1 MSLKLS
7 IYTKKRRWKWFLFA
21 LAILIVATSLWYTNL
36 LVRKFAKDERNN
48 VKIWANA
55 IQRKAKLVKYTDEF
69 FDQIKIEEQKRAE
82 ILAGAY
88 DIIGKEDYSGDLS
101 LFLDIIRDNTTI
113 PVILTNEKGKIT
125 NSVNYTFKTL
135 NDSLFTPDIRKEF
148 SDYTPII
155 INFLDDKNYYLYY
168 KKSILFVELRRVL
181 DDIIQSFLSEVVTN
195 SASVPV
201 IVTDSSQLKIL
212 TFGNI
217 DSLKME
223 DTVFVKRILAKMN
236 YENDPIVL
244 DLPEQGIVDIFYMD
258 SDLLTQI
265 KYYPFIQFIVI
276 GLFLLIA
283 YFLFSIARKSEQNQV
298 WVGMSKETA
307 HQLGTPLSALIAWVE
322 LLKLKYKNDEN
333 IPEMEKDLQRLEN
346 VTERFSK
353 IGSSSNL
360 ENLNIVKI
368 IYDSIDYFKTRS
380 SKKVKYIIHPE
391 KETEI
396 FVPLNQHLFEWVIE
410 NLCKNAVDAMGGNGT
425 ITINIFEEGKNV
437 ILDFS
442 DTGKGISKKHF
453 KSVFNPGFTSKRRGW
468 GLGLSLTE
476 RIIQIYHSGKI
487 YVRSSALEQGTTFR
501 IVLKKKKKSK

>member
-1 MSLKLS
+1 MSLNFN
-7 IYTKKRRWKWFLFA
+7 IYTKKRRWKLFLFA
-21 LAILIVATSLWYTNL
+21 LAVLIVAGSLWYTNL

-48 VKIWANA
+48 VKIWVNA

-69 FDQIKIEEQKRAE
+69 FDQIRTEEKRRAE

-88 DIIGKEDYSGDLS
+88 NILGQEDNSINLSFSIDIIGK
-101 LFLDIIRDNTTI
+101 NTTI
-113 PVILTNEKGKIT
+113 PVIITDDNREIT
-125 NSVNYTFKTL
+125 NSVNYIFKTL

-148 SDYTPII
+148 LDYPPIV
-155 INFLDDKNYYLYY
+155 INYLENKNLYLYY
-168 KKSILFVELRRVL
+168 KKSILFVELRNVL

-201 IVTDSSQLKIL
+201 IVTDSSRRNIL

-217 DSLKME
+217 DSLKMQ
-223 DTVFVKRILAKMN
+223 DSVFVKRILETMN
-236 YENDPIVL
+236 YENDPIIL

-258 SDLLTQI
+258 SALLTQI
-265 KYYPFIQFIVI
+265 KYYPIIQFFII

-333 IPEMEKDLQRLEN
+333 IPEMEKDLERLEN

-353 IGSSSNL
+353 IGSSANL
-360 ENLNIVKI
+360 ENIDIIKIV
-368 IYDSIDYFKTRS
+368 YDSIEYFKKRT
-380 SKKVKYIIHPE
+380 SKKVNFFINPE
-391 KETEI
+391 KETKI
-396 FVPLNQHLFEWVIE
+396 FVPLNKLLFEWVIE
-410 NLCKNAVDAMGGNGT
+410 NLCKNAVDAIGGNGT
-425 ITINIFEEGKNV
+425 IKINIFEEGKKI

-453 KSVFNPGFTSKRRGW
+453 KSVFNPGFTSKKRGW
-468 GLGLSLTE
+468 GLGLSLSE
-476 RIIQIYHSGKI
+476 RIIQMYHSGKI

-501 IVLKKKKKSK
+501 IVLKKKK

>member
-1 MSLKLS
+1 MSLKLN
-7 IYTKKRRWKWFLFA
+7 IYTKKKRWKWFLFA
-21 LAILIVATSLWYTNL
+21 LAVIIVTASLWYTNL
-36 LVRKFAKDERNN
+36 LVRKFAKEERNN

-82 ILAGAY
+82 VLAGAY

-101 LFLDIIRDNTTI
+101 FIIDIIRNNTTI
-113 PVILTNEKGKIT
+113 PVIITDEKWKIT

-135 NDSLFTPDIRKEF
+135 NDSLLTPELRKEF
-148 SDYTPII
+148 SDYPPII
-155 INFLDDKNYYLYY
+155 INYLDDKNLYLYY
-168 KKSILFVELRRVL
+168 KNSIIFVELRSVL

-201 IVTDSSQLKIL
+201 IVTDSSHRNIL
-212 TFGNI
+212 AFGNI
-217 DSLKME
+217 DSLKMK
-223 DTVFVKRILAKMN
+223 DSVFVKKILGKMN
-236 YENDPIVL
+236 YENDPIIL
-244 DLPEQGIVDIFYMD
+244 DLPEQGIVNIFYMN
-258 SDLLTQI
+258 SALLTQI
-265 KYYPFIQFIVI
+265 KYYPFIQFFVI

-307 HQLGTPLSALIAWVE
+307 HQLGTPLSSLIAWVE

-333 IPEMEKDLQRLEN
+333 IPEMEKDIRRLEN
-346 VTERFSK
+346 ITDRFSK

-360 ENLNIVKI
+360 ENLDIVKVV
-368 IYDSIDYFKTRS
+368 YDSIDYFKTRS

-391 KETEI
+391 KEAKI

-410 NLCKNAVDAMGGNGT
+410 NLCKNAIDAMGGNG
-425 ITINIFEEGKNV
+425 IININVFEESNNV
-437 ILDFS
+437 VLDFS

-453 KSVFNPGFTSKRRGW
+453 KSIFNPGFTSKKRGW
-468 GLGLSLTE
+468 GLGLSLSE
-476 RIIQIYHSGKI
+476 RIVKIYHSGKI
-487 YVRSSALEQGTTFR
+487 YVRSSVLEQGTTFR
-501 IVLKKKKKSK
+501 IVLKKKKK